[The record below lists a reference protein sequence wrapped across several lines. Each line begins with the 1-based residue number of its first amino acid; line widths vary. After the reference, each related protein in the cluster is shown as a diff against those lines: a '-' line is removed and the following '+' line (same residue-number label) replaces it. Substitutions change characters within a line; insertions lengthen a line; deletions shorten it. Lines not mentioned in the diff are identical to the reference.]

1 MVGQELGPDSI
12 PFSIK
17 PLSDGP
23 AKRSARPK
31 RKAFSLTSFVVVSPR
46 RICAIFLL
54 AVCLRVVASS
64 SVVLAD
70 DSADTLLQRA
80 LYFSDLYN
88 WRAARPYF
96 TKSQQMYEAAGDKRN
111 ALYARLG
118 AIRAG
123 AEPAPL
129 IRLSYMLG
137 QELAANPLLQ
147 SDKELRMF
155 CLIVKGDFDG
165 ESDTPAMRRDWTEVA
180 SLAQSLGNTKWQY
193 RAQGQLGFADFYDG
207 DLPGAQRNVA
217 QALIDATKAGDIG
230 GQIFYLSTTA
240 SGLVLQGMNDQANL
254 YAIRAIA
261 IAEANPDAGYP
272 IIAHQARLSAMVQ
285 AGQVDCSTRRVEE
298 VIRPP

>member
-1 MVGQELGPDSI
+1 MKSTGRIHCIILMVVGLI
-12 PFSIK
+12 
-17 PLSDGP
+17 
-23 AKRSARPK
+23 
-31 RKAFSLTSFVVVSPR
+31 VVT
-46 RICAIFLL
+46 
-54 AVCLRVVASS
+54 SS
-64 SVVLAD
+64 SAVLAD
-70 DSADTLLQRA
+70 DGADALLQRA

-88 WRAARPYF
+88 WHAARPYF
-96 TKSQQMYEAAGDKRN
+96 TKSQRMYEAAGDKRN

-129 IRLSYMLG
+129 IKQSFMLG

-165 ESDTPAMRRDWTEVA
+165 ESDTPAMRSDWTEVA

-217 QALIDATKAGDIG
+217 QALIGATKAGDIG
-230 GQIFYLSTTA
+230 GQIFYLSPR
-240 SGLVLQGMNDQANL
+240 
-254 YAIRAIA
+254 RA
-261 IAEANPDAGYP
+261 DLCCKG
-272 IIAHQARLSAMVQ
+272 
-285 AGQVDCSTRRVEE
+285 
-298 VIRPP
+298 